1 MDRGGT
7 RVDGL
12 ALAAAVFLSG
22 AVLLG
27 VEIAASRVLAPTF
40 GSSLYVWG
48 ALIGVV
54 LTGRRVER
62 LALPG
67 PGRRFDT
74 RRSLDALRADG
85 VRWLVVGG
93 GVTDRVLAAADHYP
107 REARFYR
114 SLERLSPAYATPSEP
129 GRRPRPWLR
138 VYRIYP

>member
-1 MDRGGT
+1 M
-7 RVDGL
+7 
-12 ALAAAVFLSG
+12 AADPSTL
-22 AVLLG
+22 
-27 VEIAASRVLAPTF
+27 P
-40 GSSLYVWG
+40 
-48 ALIGVV
+48 

-67 PGRRFDT
+67 PGRRFDR
-74 RRSLDALRADG
+74 RRSLDALRGDG

-93 GVTDRVLAAADHYP
+93 GVTDRVLAAADRYP
-107 REARFYR
+107 RETRFYR